1 VLPAGYTFN
10 PDGTAVYLTIATLF
24 VAQAMNIDLSL
35 SEQLVIFGVLMLTS
49 KGSAGVVGGGFVTL
63 AATPASLHKIPVAGL
78 VLLLGIDRFV
88 NEARAIT
95 NLVGNGLATILV
107 AKWEGAFDDAR
118 WREVT
123 GDRRA
128 ASTENAS

>member
-63 AATPASLHKIPVAGL
+63 AATPAVCTRSRLPAWCSCSGS
-78 VLLLGIDRFV
+78 
-88 NEARAIT
+88 T
-95 NLVGNGLATILV
+95 
-107 AKWEGAFDDAR
+107 
-118 WREVT
+118 
-123 GDRRA
+123 
-128 ASTENAS
+128 AS